1 MARVFRSVTWLPQE
15 KDTFEM
21 NPMTRVT
28 WLPQEN
34 DTFEMN
40 PMTRKARSRQGTAV
54 GTGLVEGQSD
64 ASTAIGIDI
73 DIVSAGSAT
82 VSGRVQR
89 VIPMAMR
96 MLVATVR
103 DIGKERPSKRK
114 RKKSDRLI
122 S

>member
-40 PMTRKARSRQGTAV
+40 PMTRKARSRHGTAV

-82 VSGRVQR
+82 VSGRV
-89 VIPMAMR
+89 
-96 MLVATVR
+96 
-103 DIGKERPSKRK
+103 
-114 RKKSDRLI
+114 
-122 S
+122 

>member
-1 MARVFRSVTWLPQE
+1 MHSHFGSIFLARVFRSVTWLPE
-15 KDTFEM
+15 ED
-21 NPMTRVT
+21 
-28 WLPQEN
+28 

-82 VSGRVQR
+82 VSRRLQR

-103 DIGKERPSKRK
+103 DIGKERPSKR
-114 RKKSDRLI
+114 LT
-122 S
+122 

>member
-1 MARVFRSVTWLPQE
+1 MARVFRSVTCLPE
-15 KDTFEM
+15 
-21 NPMTRVT
+21 
-28 WLPQEN
+28 EN
-34 DTFEMN
+34 DTCLPEEN
-40 PMTRKARSRQGTAV
+40 DTAV

-82 VSGRVQR
+82 VSRRLQR

-103 DIGKERPSKRK
+103 DIGKERPSKR
-114 RKKSDRLI
+114 LT
-122 S
+122 

>member
-1 MARVFRSVTWLPQE
+1 
-15 KDTFEM
+15 M

-82 VSGRVQR
+82 VSGRV
-89 VIPMAMR
+89 
-96 MLVATVR
+96 
-103 DIGKERPSKRK
+103 
-114 RKKSDRLI
+114 
-122 S
+122 